1 MGKENCCPICGE
13 PTYLVYGKYPRKD
26 GLCHKHSQMLFNKEI
41 EQCPDCGE
49 WHKTDETCK
58 CKTVKEA
65 IQHTSEPETEKEKP
79 ESDQTCIICG
89 KHSDGKLQCKDC
101 YKETLNYMDSLDKN
115 NSTHEFRDYYYNLKE
130 RIVIINDIKEVQR
143 QCNKLIAIAMLN
155 QNVNDDSS
163 LTDRAYKDVE
173 RLINNKK
180 QLSKNIFADEREE
193 KEQEKSRINT
203 AQDGHNVAS
212 DMEVRIDDMVYK
224 EFIIHRYGKNTIEID
239 EKRKKCDWFIPIV
252 NSKGIYVEYWGMTT
266 PKYLKERKE
275 KEELYQKYNIPY
287 ISIEKD
293 DPKQDT
299 QIFTNNFLREL
310 RKKAKEYFG
319 FMPEWKK

>member
-1 MGKENCCPICGE
+1 MSKCPICGN
-13 PTYLVYGKYPRKD
+13 PTSSYMGNERKD
-26 GLCHKHSQMLFNKEI
+26 GLCREHAKQFKEGLI
-41 EQCPDCGE
+41 TKCPDCGK
-49 WHKTDETCK
+49 WHLSGEK
-58 CKTVKEA
+58 CDCFKVAELNVNHEFTKA
-65 IQHTSEPETEKEKP
+65 NNDSEI
-79 ESDQTCIICG
+79 SCIICG
-89 KHSDGKLQCKDC
+89 KPSNGKMQCRDC
-101 YKETLNYMDSLDKN
+101 YKETISYIGTLDKN
-115 NSTHEFRDYYYNLKE
+115 NSTHELRDYYYNLKE
-130 RIVIINDIKEVQR
+130 RIVIINDIKEAQR

-163 LTDRAYKDVE
+163 LTDRAYKDVKK
-173 RLINNKK
+173 LISSKK
-180 QLSKNIFADEREE
+180 QLEKNLFNENVKE

-212 DMEVRIDDMVYK
+212 DMEVKIDDMLYNAY
-224 EFIIHRYGKNTIEID
+224 IIHSYGKSVNEID

-252 NSKGIYVEYWGMTT
+252 NSKGIYVEYWGMNT
-266 PKYLKERKE
+266 PKYLAERKE

-293 DPKQDT
+293 DPKQDSQT
-299 QIFTNNFLREL
+299 FVNNFLRDL